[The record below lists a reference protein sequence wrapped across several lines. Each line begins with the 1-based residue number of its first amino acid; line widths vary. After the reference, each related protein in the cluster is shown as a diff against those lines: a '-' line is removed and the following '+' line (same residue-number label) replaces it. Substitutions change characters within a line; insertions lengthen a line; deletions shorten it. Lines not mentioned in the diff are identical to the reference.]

1 MNGPIP
7 PARPE
12 ARVPEYA
19 FGDSPVAAERL
30 SLLAQTYAASSRA
43 FLRASVD
50 FRPDLAADLG
60 CGPGHSTHLLAN
72 ALKPAQTIGFDN
84 SESFLA
90 QALTTGTES
99 VRFELHDITAAPFP
113 RGPFDLMYGRFVLTH
128 LRDPKSIIE
137 TWVGQLRPGGTLLIE
152 EVEFI
157 DSRIDEFVLYLGIQ
171 QSMLANQANAL
182 YVGPRL
188 GMMTGIMNARLKASN
203 VTGLVVPAPRAASM
217 FHMNLASI
225 RERKF
230 VRDNYDVSRIDEL
243 YRGLLAIAGS
253 NSQGSTYP
261 AVKWGLRQI
270 SLERSP

>member
-12 ARVPEYA
+12 AGVAEYA

-30 SLLAQTYAASSRA
+30 SLLAQTYAASSRS

-50 FRPDLAADLG
+50 FRPELAADLG

-72 ALKPAQTIGFDN
+72 ALKPAHTIGFDN
-84 SESFLA
+84 SKSFLA
-90 QALTTGTES
+90 QALATSTKS
-99 VRFELHDITAAPFP
+99 VGFELHDITVAPFP

-128 LRDPKSIIE
+128 LRDPKSVIE
-137 TWVGQLRPGGTLLIE
+137 TWVSQLCPGGILLIE

-171 QSMLANQANAL
+171 QSMLASQANAL
-182 YVGPRL
+182 YVGPLL
-188 GMMTGIMNARLKASN
+188 GMMTGFENARLISSN
-203 VTGLVVPAPRAASM
+203 VTRLDVAAPRAASM

-225 RERKF
+225 REREF
-230 VRDNYDVSRIDEL
+230 VRDNYDASRIDEL
-243 YRGLLAIAGS
+243 YRGLLAIADCK
-253 NSQGSTYP
+253 SQVSAHP

-270 SLERSP
+270 SLERAP